1 MKVIIADDHPVVR
14 QGLRQMLAVE
24 SDLTVVGEA
33 RNGQEVVD
41 LSRRVPWEV
50 AVLDYN
56 MPGKNGLELI
66 KELRQRYPGRAVLI
80 LSMYPEDRYAVRALK
95 AGASGYL
102 TKESAP
108 EELVS
113 AIRKVPMNRMGEV
126 TTLVLPQASLRGGS
140 GDTLLSL
147 SRVSLTT
154 AGSGQPS
161 SRRAVTGVG
170 VARIRARVSSVSPSL
185 ERSCRRLLRSSV
197 SWYLSLKSRINSVV
211 ESMVL

>member
-1 MKVIIADDHPVVR
+1 MKVLIADDHPVVR

-33 RNGQEVVD
+33 RNGQEVVE

-95 AGASGYL
+95 AGAAGYL

-113 AIRKVPMNRMGEV
+113 AIRKVAGGGRYVTPTLGEKLALELEDNRGKPLHERLSDREYQIMWMVASGKTVRQIADELFLSPNTV
-126 TTLVLPQASLRGGS
+126 STHRTRILRKMSMKSNAELMHYAIAHHLV
-140 GDTLLSL
+140 D
-147 SRVSLTT
+147 
-154 AGSGQPS
+154 
-161 SRRAVTGVG
+161 
-170 VARIRARVSSVSPSL
+170 
-185 ERSCRRLLRSSV
+185 
-197 SWYLSLKSRINSVV
+197 
-211 ESMVL
+211 